1 MTWGPYQAD
10 TGLVCELADEVLS
23 YRTVHYRVYMA
34 PVAATGAANAC
45 AGGLLKETAA
55 GSRVMLVAACAHA
68 HGARQLVSVGADS
81 EPIVLRIAAT
91 QIRPRFTADA
101 HAK

>member
-1 MTWGPYQAD
+1 
-10 TGLVCELADEVLS
+10 
-23 YRTVHYRVYMA
+23 
-34 PVAATGAANAC
+34 
-45 AGGLLKETAA
+45 LKETAA

-101 HAK
+101 HAKWWCQLLLDDGSWLVGYKIRV